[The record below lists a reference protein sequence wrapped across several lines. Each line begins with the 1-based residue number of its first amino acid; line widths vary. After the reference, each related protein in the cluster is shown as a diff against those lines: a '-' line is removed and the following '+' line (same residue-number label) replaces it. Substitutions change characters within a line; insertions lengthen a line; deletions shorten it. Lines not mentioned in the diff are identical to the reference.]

1 MWRILRLAKQLLIIG
16 KHYAGQR
23 IQGQRHH
30 QEDDFSFDNSHT
42 NDFLMVI
49 ADGLGGHQGGAYA
62 SHCAVQTFIDSY
74 YAVSGTV
81 SQRLQ
86 HALHQANH
94 QLAIEAEAKELYGMG
109 CTLVG
114 VVLKA
119 DHLEWI
125 SVGDSPLW
133 LYDKAGHLHRLNAD
147 HSIRPLL
154 LEQVQRGLLT
164 VAEAAVH
171 PDRNMLFSA
180 LTGDSIDLIDQS
192 PEPLQLFPGD
202 HLLLA
207 SDGIFTLSDEELG
220 KVLKQELSAKELVDE
235 LLSAVEAKD
244 RRDQDNTTVLVVKI
258 PDEIIR
264 RRKLGLLGFL
274 GF

>member
-1 MWRILRLAKQLLIIG
+1 MWRTQQLAKQLFILG

-23 IQGQRHH
+23 IQGRRHH
-30 QEDDFSFDNSHT
+30 QEDDFSFDNSRT

-62 SHCAVQTFIDSY
+62 SRCAVQTFINNY

-94 QLAIEAEAKELYGMG
+94 QLAIAAETKELYGMG

-119 DHLEWI
+119 DSLEWI

-147 HSIRPLL
+147 HSIKPILQ
-154 LEQVQRGLLT
+154 EQVRRGNLT
-164 VAEAAVH
+164 VEEAAIH
-171 PDRNMLFSA
+171 PERNMLFSA
-180 LTGDSIDLIDQS
+180 LTGDSLDLIDQS

-202 HLLLA
+202 RLLLA

-244 RRDQDNTTVLVVKI
+244 CRDQDNTTVLVVKV
-258 PDEIIR
+258 PDGVTTR
-264 RRKLGLLGFL
+264 QRKPSLRG
-274 GF
+274 